1 MFAETRTRETWPWF
15 LRSCFVVFLIFSYRA
30 HGGKAKAGLEN
41 VENGGP
47 GTVFLYHL
55 VHTHRTL
62 LIDNDGGK
70 PLNKHINYAKLDEE
84 GMDLYLL
91 LTDFHSKLVPSF
103 WINLLWL
110 LGLVGC
116 FLYFGLF
123 VRSCLPT
130 FSTNSIETN
139 AQSCLKCINFL
150 PNGGVPVRYE
160 INLT

>member
-1 MFAETRTRETWPWF
+1 MKQEKVNCIFLNVLERICVFFDFMFVI
-15 LRSCFVVFLIFSYRA
+15 SVKFSYQA

-84 GMDLYLL
+84 GIYRL
-91 LTDFHSKLVPSF
+91 
-103 WINLLWL
+103 
-110 LGLVGC
+110 C
-116 FLYFGLF
+116 
-123 VRSCLPT
+123 
-130 FSTNSIETN
+130 
-139 AQSCLKCINFL
+139 
-150 PNGGVPVRYE
+150 
-160 INLT
+160 

>member
-1 MFAETRTRETWPWF
+1 MKQEKGNCIFLNVLERICIFFDFMFVISLE
-15 LRSCFVVFLIFSYRA
+15 FSYQA

-84 GMDLYLL
+84 GIYHL
-91 LTDFHSKLVPSF
+91 
-103 WINLLWL
+103 
-110 LGLVGC
+110 C
-116 FLYFGLF
+116 
-123 VRSCLPT
+123 
-130 FSTNSIETN
+130 
-139 AQSCLKCINFL
+139 
-150 PNGGVPVRYE
+150 
-160 INLT
+160 

>member
-1 MFAETRTRETWPWF
+1 MFSKESVYSLT
-15 LRSCFVVFLIFSYRA
+15 LFVILLKFSYQA

-84 GMDLYLL
+84 GIY
-91 LTDFHSKLVPSF
+91 H
-103 WINLLWL
+103 LW
-110 LGLVGC
+110 
-116 FLYFGLF
+116 
-123 VRSCLPT
+123 
-130 FSTNSIETN
+130 
-139 AQSCLKCINFL
+139 
-150 PNGGVPVRYE
+150 
-160 INLT
+160 